1 MANQLI
7 NLIQKKL
14 QSLEEVLEETVV
26 EVIKQESDTFIELN
40 QEQLLQGK
48 ASSGV
53 DMPKY
58 SENTLLNKPNATSD
72 KYTLFDTGD
81 FHRGFYV
88 ETYVGEFKIESTDS
102 KNDMLIE
109 ENGEDIFGLT
119 EENFDKAFNEI
130 RPIVKEKIEKWIAEK

>member
-14 QSLEEVLEETVV
+14 NSLEEVLEETIV
-26 EVIKQESDTFIELN
+26 EVIEQESDVFIELN

-48 ASSGV
+48 SSSGV

-58 SENTLLNKPNATSD
+58 SENTLQNKPNSTSD
-72 KYTLFDTGD
+72 RYTLFDTGD
-81 FHRGFYV
+81 FHRGFHV
-88 ETYVGEFKIESTDS
+88 ETYVGEFKIESSDS

-130 RPIVKEKIEKWIAEK
+130 RPIVKEKIEKWIVEK

>member
-14 QSLEEVLEETVV
+14 QSLEEVLEETIV
-26 EVIKQESDTFIELN
+26 EVIEQESDVFIELN
-40 QEQLLQGK
+40 QAQLLDGID
-48 ASSGV
+48 SLGEN
-53 DMPKY
+53 MPKY
-58 SENTLLNKPNATSD
+58 SENTLQNKPNATSD
-72 KYTLFDTGD
+72 RYTLLDTGD

-88 ETYVGEFKIESTDS
+88 ETYVGEFKIESSDS

-130 RPIVKEKIEKWIAEK
+130 RPIVKEKIEKWIVEK